1 MAMKSSSKLYMEDI
15 FITGI
20 LRDKCNIELK
30 FVLQILN
37 DECIS
42 LPKKIF
48 YNLFESAKIAHFLEK
63 HVSLSFIAF
72 VICNILSYQMPYLVV
87 TFGLRR

>member
-1 MAMKSSSKLYMEDI
+1 MAMKSNSKLYMEDI

-20 LRDKCNIELK
+20 LRDKCNIELQ

-63 HVSLSFIAF
+63 HVWPLLHCCVVS
-72 VICNILSYQMPYLVV
+72 CNILSYRIRL
-87 TFGLRR
+87 

>member
-37 DECIS
+37 D
-42 LPKKIF
+42 
-48 YNLFESAKIAHFLEK
+48 
-63 HVSLSFIAF
+63 
-72 VICNILSYQMPYLVV
+72 YLVQLIEQPI
-87 TFGLRR
+87 LRIPNFNFPNLRERS